1 MLSYRLSQHQDATW
15 RQCGAAQVQLEQAIA
30 AILSRVTDE
39 GVLVVSFQGFPLFY
53 VEAGGGQ

>member
-1 MLSYRLSQHQDATW
+1 MLSYRLTQSQDATW
-15 RQCGAAQVQLEQAIA
+15 RQCGAAQVQLEQALA
-30 AILSRVTDE
+30 AILSTMTDK